1 MTTSK
6 IKILEKDI
14 IKYYEEKLSAVK
26 ISEKLKIDKKTVYR
40 VLNNNNIKTRTL
52 SEAAYKYTCD
62 NNFFEVIN
70 TEEKAYWLGVLYADG
85 NITNHTVSCK
95 RIFLTSTDK
104 EWVEDF
110 LKAIKSTN
118 TPKLEK
124 HNKFKDSIIWKAAI
138 TSPKMHSNLNNLGC
152 TPVKSMTIRIPN
164 IKDELVHHFIRGY
177 FDGDGTVGAYKN
189 LKNSDWKILKSG
201 FCSGSQEF
209 IIDLLK
215 ILPVKNKTIKQ
226 VKECYITQHSL
237 QDTLN
242 LFSYMYKDYTTCLE
256 RKRQVFINYLD
267 TYKPRKRFNDYN
279 RPSLVDEG
287 IV

>member
-6 IKILEKDI
+6 IKLLEKDI
-14 IKYYEEKLSAVK
+14 IKYYEEKLSAAK

-40 VLNNNNIKTRTL
+40 ILNNNNIKTRTL

-62 NNFFEVIN
+62 DNFFEVID

-85 NITNHTVSCK
+85 NITNHKVSCK
-95 RIFLTSTDK
+95 RIFLTGTDK
-104 EWVEDF
+104 EWIEDF

-118 TPKLEK
+118 TPKSEK

-177 FDGDGTVGAYKN
+177 FDGDGTVGVYRNIKK
-189 LKNSDWKILKSG
+189 LDWMILKSG
-201 FCSGSQEF
+201 FCSGSKTF
-209 IIDLLK
+209 IEDLLN
-215 ILPVKNKTIKQ
+215 IIPVKNKKIYHRS
-226 VKECYITQHSL
+226 VYLTQFSL
-237 QDTLN
+237 NDSIIFYN
-242 LFSYMYKDYTTCLE
+242 YMYKNATIYLKRKHKIFNDYIL
-256 RKRQVFINYLD
+256 N
-267 TYKPRKRFNDYN
+267 YKPRKRFNDYN
-279 RPSLVDEG
+279 RLP
-287 IV
+287 

>member
-1 MTTSK
+1 MKTEIEQKVINYYIIDNLSGKK
-6 IKILEKDI
+6 IASLLHIN
-14 IKYYEEKLSAVK
+14 V
-26 ISEKLKIDKKTVYR
+26 KTVFAILKR
-40 VLNNNNIKTRTL
+40 NNIKSRTL
-52 SEAAYKYTCD
+52 SESAMKYTCQD
-62 NNFFEVIN
+62 DFFNVIN
-70 TEEKAYWLGVLYADG
+70 TEKKAYWLGVLFADG
-85 NITNHTVSCK
+85 SITKKASK
-95 RIFLTSTDK
+95 SGQIIFSSKDK
-104 EWVEDF
+104 DWVELF
-110 LKAIKSTN
+110 LSDVGSNN
-118 TPKLEK
+118 TPNCEYQKV
-124 HNKFKDSIIWKAAI
+124 FKKYIWKAQI
-138 TSPKMHSNLNNLGC
+138 TSAQMYNDLNNLGC
-152 TPVKSMTIRIPN
+152 TPTKTKTIRIP
-164 IKDELVHHFIRGY
+164 ILEDDLVHHFIRGY

-279 RPSLVDEG
+279 RPS
-287 IV
+287 